1 MFVKARTETFQTR
14 AIAMCVERKFN
25 NAEQDEDAE
34 AKKDNLERSEEEKN
48 KNEGNKKRRDVESI
62 GNLMALWGCW

>member
-1 MFVKARTETFQTR
+1 
-14 AIAMCVERKFN
+14 MCVERKFN